1 METKNQ
7 ELNVNNNN
15 QDEKGENTMTTTI
28 KQSVDTNHDVNE
40 TNTQTE
46 VKEEMDIITD
56 IDDARTDKTVQEEAI
71 VWDFSMT
78 TDSTSLNQI
87 TNIIVE
93 DDGDLLG
100 DSDLFDRLETYLN
113 GDIEFRTNIE
123 KLQAGQELL
132 REFFAEHNRSW
143 SGIFGTFTG
152 YAVQIGRL
160 LLALKALVKACGL
173 KWEPW
178 AAENLKF
185 MTPRTRQ
192 RNMQLAKV
200 RGIDN
205 HLHFGTE
212 RLILLDG
219 ATKGNEGDDPIG
231 DFLSKYNLGFD
242 PAEEINLDAYKDA
255 VDLALD
261 HERLTKAGI
270 NVNMESL
277 KIFKAD
283 GKKVGAGLIDT
294 LKIVMKMG
302 NDPNDYL
309 ETPRDDDDTIDGQKK
324 AQSFQKIAIT
334 LAGTIDWLSNHE
346 EFAKDIDVAKIDE
359 LAEKLDTLKRLIA
372 ASETPESDD

>member
-1 METKNQ
+1 MKTKKQ
-7 ELNVNNNN
+7 ELRIEDNNTNN
-15 QDEKGENTMTTTI
+15 KGEKTMTTTI
-28 KQSVDTNHDVNE
+28 EKSVDTNHEVSE
-40 TNTQTE
+40 AITQAE

-56 IDDARTDKTVQEEAI
+56 IDDAQTDGAVQEEAI
-71 VWDFSMT
+71 AWDFTVTS
-78 TDSTSLNQI
+78 DSTSLNQI
-87 TNIIVE
+87 TDIIVE
-93 DDGDLLG
+93 DGGDLLG
-100 DSDLFDRLETYLN
+100 DSDLLDRLETYLN
-113 GDIEFRTNIE
+113 GDIEFRTNNE
-123 KLQAGQELL
+123 KLQAGKELL
-132 REFFAEHNRSW
+132 RDFFAEHNRSW
-143 SGIFGTFTG
+143 SGILGTFTG

-185 MTPRTRQ
+185 MGPRTRQ

-200 RGIDN
+200 RGIDH

-242 PAEEINLDAYKDA
+242 PAEEIDLDAYKDA

-270 NVNMESL
+270 DVSMESL
-277 KIFKAD
+277 KKFKAD

-294 LKIVMKMG
+294 LRIVIKMG

-309 ETPRDDDDTIDGQKK
+309 QTSQDEDDTIDGKK
-324 AQSFQKIAIT
+324 RAQSFQKIAIT
-334 LAGTIDWLSNHE
+334 LAGTIDWLSSHE

-359 LAEKLDTLKRLIA
+359 LAAKLDTLKRLIA
-372 ASETPESDD
+372 TSETPEDDN